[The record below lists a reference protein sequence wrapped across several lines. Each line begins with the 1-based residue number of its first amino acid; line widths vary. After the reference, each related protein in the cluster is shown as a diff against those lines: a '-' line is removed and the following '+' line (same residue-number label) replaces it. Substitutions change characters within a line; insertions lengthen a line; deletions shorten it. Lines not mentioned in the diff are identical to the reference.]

1 LKAMKKHQKNRYAS
15 MDELLEDVER
25 IGGRREG
32 DLVADEVLVVAPD
45 RYEPDG
51 QFSRAAARYLYKRI
65 GVEPPAW

>member
-1 LKAMKKHQKNRYAS
+1 
-15 MDELLEDVER
+15 MDELLEDLER
-25 IGGRREG
+25 IGGRRDG
-32 DLVADEVLVVAPD
+32 ALLADADLAVDPD